1 MGKAEFGSVK
11 HLSNQQKSRGLNRL
25 RWYCQVCTKSCRDE
39 NGYKMHTQSESHTRK
54 VLEVGQN
61 YKSVEEDFSKQFR
74 DEFISLLRTA
84 HGEKEIAANKFYQE
98 VIARRDHVHLNATRW
113 HSLTDFVKS
122 LGRESICRVEEK
134 EDGLFISWINDSPEA
149 LARRDAARK
158 RAMEEKGDEEREQ
171 HILKEQIK
179 RAQRDAAARGKALE
193 DDEDDERKDRELKRK
208 EGEKIKLS
216 FGLKPAAPTPA
227 PVPAASGETSTAVSE
242 SPKVVASPVPSANG
256 AEAESVA
263 LAKASSATEPGKEAD
278 SKPATDSPAPI
289 VPAAPKPVSMKFGAK
304 PQAKNVF
311 KNAFSGAPKKVM
323 VAQPKKM
330 SEAERIMKEEL
341 ERKRAREAGG
351 GPPNKRPRF

>member
-98 VIARRDHVHLNATRW
+98 VIARRDHVHLNATKW

-171 HILKEQIK
+171 QILKEQIK
-179 RAQRDAAARGKALE
+179 RAQRDAAARGKTLE
-193 DDEDDERKDRELKRK
+193 DDEDEERRDRELKRK

-216 FGLKPAAPTPA
+216 FGLKPAAPA
-227 PVPAASGETSTAVSE
+227 PAANGETSAAVSE
-242 SPKVVASPVPSANG
+242 SPKVTASPVTTADG
-256 AEAESVA
+256 AEAESA
-263 LAKASSATEPGKEAD
+263 APAKASSPTESGKETD
-278 SKPATDSPAPI
+278 SAPATGSSAP
-289 VPAAPKPVSMKFGAK
+289 VVVAAAPKPVSMKFGAK

-323 VAQPKKM
+323 LAQPKKM